1 MGMNKLL
8 SIGLGLAVGAAIG
21 VVAIVLFSP
30 QSGPALRRNLR
41 ESYQE
46 TLAEARR
53 AADIRRAEL
62 EAELARTQNLPGNVT
77 TVR

>member
-8 SIGLGLAVGAAIG
+8 SLGLGLAVGAAVG
-21 VVAIVLFSP
+21 AAAVVLFSP

-46 TLAEARR
+46 TMAEARR

-62 EAELARTQNLPGNVT
+62 QAELARTQNLPGKVT
-77 TVR
+77 IVR